1 LENKDKYFFLGFA
14 LGFVIPFLESSI
26 KSAADPNL
34 ISIFGKMLVLTGS
47 IWQYIFLYLVALFTF
62 ILYFEKLE
70 TKPDAN
76 AQEDDRFDFKP
87 EKQVELTKE
96 KLCFLFWC
104 W

>member
-1 LENKDKYFFLGFA
+1 MENKDKYFFLGFA

-62 ILYFEKLE
+62 ILYFKKLRDKINPE
-70 TKPDAN
+70 S
-76 AQEDDRFDFKP
+76 RFVFLISGVALGFAIISIISATIDFIS
-87 EKQVELTKE
+87 
-96 KLCFLFWC
+96 
-104 W
+104 

>member
-1 LENKDKYFFLGFA
+1 MENKDKYFFLGFA

-62 ILYFEKLE
+62 ILYFKKLRDKINPE
-70 TKPDAN
+70 S
-76 AQEDDRFDFKP
+76 RF
-87 EKQVELTKE
+87 V
-96 KLCFLFWC
+96 FLISGVALGFAIISIISATIDLIS
-104 W
+104 